1 VKKRIDKA
9 KTSIKDFFANFKMVV
24 RRPDMVVLPGNL
36 AFYFFLAIIP
46 IIALISYGASIL
58 NLSTDYLYNFMAKS
72 FSSEIAT
79 LILGVNL
86 SNNTGIHFF
95 IISIIGFYI
104 ASNGANSIITTSNA
118 IYGIKN
124 KSWGRRRLKAFGM
137 TLLIVILLIFMLIV
151 PVFGNTIIELIKDV
165 YSNTKITNK
174 VIEIFN
180 LLKGPVSWLII
191 FIIIKILYSIAPDR
205 KRRNRVINY
214 GAVFTTVC
222 WILGTWLFSAYVT
235 NIADYSALFG
245 GLASIVVLMIWVNFL
260 SYIFTIGMAL
270 NCQKDEI
277 NLTKTGTIENE

>member
-1 VKKRIDKA
+1 MKKRIDRA
-9 KTSIKDFFANFKMVV
+9 KTSIKDFFTNFHKVV

-72 FSSEIAT
+72 FSSEVAG

-124 KSWGRRRLKAFGM
+124 KSWTGRRIKAFGM
-137 TLLIVILLIFMLIV
+137 TLLIVILLIFPRI
-151 PVFGNTIIELIKDV
+151 P
-165 YSNTKITNK
+165 
-174 VIEIFN
+174 
-180 LLKGPVSWLII
+180 
-191 FIIIKILYSIAPDR
+191 
-205 KRRNRVINY
+205 
-214 GAVFTTVC
+214 
-222 WILGTWLFSAYVT
+222 
-235 NIADYSALFG
+235 
-245 GLASIVVLMIWVNFL
+245 
-260 SYIFTIGMAL
+260 
-270 NCQKDEI
+270 Q
-277 NLTKTGTIENE
+277 